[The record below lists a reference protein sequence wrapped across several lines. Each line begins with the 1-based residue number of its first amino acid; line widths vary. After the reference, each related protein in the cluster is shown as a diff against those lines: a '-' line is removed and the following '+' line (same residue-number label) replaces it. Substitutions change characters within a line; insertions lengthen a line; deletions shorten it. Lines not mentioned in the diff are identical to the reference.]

1 MDFFHEITEGR
12 MRCKPTKERKIQLL
26 HDLENDDG
34 YVVLKRA
41 AEDRR
46 MQTQKGCKK
55 TCSTAKDDDAT
66 NHATNTMLSSSNTA
80 HINLC
85 CKKNERL
92 KAKFWLQLVQLQV
105 KNGSGFWQLCIT
117 TNVINLDAN
126 NMIPSAEKAHHKVL
140 LKPKQRRKPKD
151 MPFWG

>member
-55 TCSTAKDDDAT
+55 
-66 NHATNTMLSSSNTA
+66 
-80 HINLC
+80 NLLYSKRWWC
-85 CKKNERL
+85 YEYGSHQLVLQKKNERL

-126 NMIPSAEKAHHKVL
+126 NMIPSAEKAHQKVL